1 MGDVGED
8 RPTGGQPVGEW
19 LETLGSAAPA
29 PGGGA
34 AAAVSAGLAAALVEM
49 VCNLTLGRPAFA
61 GEEEQITAIR
71 DDAAA
76 LRAAAL
82 AQADADADAFRELMA
97 TFRLPK
103 QTDEDK
109 AKRSAAI
116 QAATLRAA
124 CVPLDIASTGAQ
136 VTRLAARLPGHSNPN
151 VLSDVGVAAACAA
164 AAIESAA
171 INVEINAGSLRDQEA
186 RASLR
191 KQLAQHLAAAGQA
204 RQLASEVRREL
215 TR

>member
-1 MGDVGED
+1 MADVVEEP
-8 RPTGGQPVGEW
+8 PTSAQPVGEW

-34 AAAVSAGLAAALVEM
+34 AAAVSAGLGAALVEM
-49 VCNLTLGRPAFA
+49 VCNLTLGKAAFA
-61 GEEEQITAIR
+61 EHEKQVTAIR
-71 DDAAA
+71 DDARG
-76 LRAAAL
+76 LRLAAL
-82 AQADADADAFRELMA
+82 AQADADSAAFRELMV

-103 QTDEDK
+103 DTSEDQ

-124 CVPLDIASTGAQ
+124 SVPLGIASTGAE
-136 VTRLAARLPGHSNPN
+136 VTRLAVQLPGRSNPN

-164 AAIESAA
+164 AAIEAA
-171 INVEINAGSLRDQEA
+171 ALNVEINIGSLRDEA
-186 RASLR
+186 TRATLR
-191 KQLAQHLAAAGQA
+191 AQLTRHLAAAEQA
-204 RQLASEVRREL
+204 RQLAADVRREI